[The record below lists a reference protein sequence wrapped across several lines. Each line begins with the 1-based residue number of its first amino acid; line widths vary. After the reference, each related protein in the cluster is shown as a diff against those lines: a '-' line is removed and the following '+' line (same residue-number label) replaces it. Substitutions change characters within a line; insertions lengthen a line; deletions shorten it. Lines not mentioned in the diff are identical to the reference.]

1 MVDYSTMYECNE
13 VKQSMDDFWLMSPVC
28 LMYSSLNRYRVFPL
42 AIEIAP
48 ERFCSPSSN
57 KGAWFLGRAA
67 VRSADTIAHSL
78 SGHFLGTHL
87 ISEVLGVALHRILP
101 QTHVLYKLLRPHFAE
116 TYFVNTVFRNIF
128 LSRNGVIP
136 RTHGISDIDIK
147 SYFCREW
154 PNRSVMNSLIFHR
167 DLKARGVADETKLPD
182 YPYRDDGI
190 LLWSALELYVAACLD
205 THYHSDDDVAN
216 DTDLHAWLNEISNAG
231 FGGHTDFPTRL
242 VFKSSLIELMTG
254 ILFTVTATHGSMNY
268 NMFEMYG
275 FAPFSPTLIMK
286 KPPSTQAELDK
297 IVTESDFLSY
307 LPTSGLS
314 EIIQNVSAS
323 LSRPPEQSLGEGLHM
338 DFNGF
343 SSQVAALRKDLS
355 LVDIAIQLRN
365 KSRFVAYDV
374 LRPSK
379 LPNSVQ
385 L

>member
-1 MVDYSTMYECNE
+1 
-13 VKQSMDDFWLMSPVC
+13 
-28 LMYSSLNRYRVFPL
+28 
-42 AIEIAP
+42 
-48 ERFCSPSSN
+48 
-57 KGAWFLGRAA
+57 
-67 VRSADTIAHSL
+67 
-78 SGHFLGTHL
+78 
-87 ISEVLGVALHRILP
+87 
-101 QTHVLYKLLRPHFAE
+101 
-116 TYFVNTVFRNIF
+116 
-128 LSRNGVIP
+128 
-136 RTHGISDIDIK
+136 
-147 SYFCREW
+147 
-154 PNRSVMNSLIFHR
+154 MNSLIFHR